1 MPFMPKKILIA
12 DDEQSI
18 VVPLE
23 FLMQQKGYHVMAAYN
38 GEEAIEKIISFNPD
52 LILLDIMLPI
62 IDGFEV
68 CQMIRSNPNWK
79 DIKIIFISAMG
90 REVDIAKGLALG
102 ADAYITKPFAD
113 AEIIQKVREVLGH

>member
-1 MPFMPKKILIA
+1 MSSKILIA

-23 FLMQQKGYHVMAAYN
+23 FLMQQKGYQVTAAYN
-38 GEEAIEKIISFNPD
+38 GEEAIEKIISFNPE

-79 DIKIIFISAMG
+79 DIKVIFVSAMG

-102 ADAYITKPFAD
+102 ADAYITKPFAN
-113 AEIIQKVREVLGH
+113 AEIIQKVREILGH

>member
-1 MPFMPKKILIA
+1 MPKKILIA

-23 FLMQQKGYHVMAAYN
+23 FLMEQKGYQVMAAYN

-68 CQMIRSNPNWK
+68 CQMVRSNPNWK
-79 DIKIIFISAMG
+79 DIKIIFVSAMG
-90 REVDIAKGLALG
+90 CEVDIAKGLALG
-102 ADAYITKPFAD
+102 ADAYVTKPFAN

>member
-1 MPFMPKKILIA
+1 MPLKILIA

-23 FLMQQKGYHVMAAYN
+23 FLMQQKGYQVIAAYN

-79 DIKIIFISAMG
+79 DIKVIFVSALG
-90 REVDIAKGLALG
+90 REMDIAKGLALG
-102 ADAYITKPFAD
+102 ADAYITKPFAN
-113 AEIIQKVREVLGH
+113 AEIINKVREVLGLTK

>member
-1 MPFMPKKILIA
+1 MSSKILIA

-23 FLMQQKGYHVMAAYN
+23 FLMQQKGYQVMAAYN
-38 GEEAIEKIISFNPD
+38 GEEAIEKIISFNPE

-79 DIKIIFISAMG
+79 DIKIIFVSAMG

-102 ADAYITKPFAD
+102 ADAYITKPFANK
-113 AEIIQKVREVLGH
+113 EIIQKVREVLGH

>member
-1 MPFMPKKILIA
+1 MPKKILIA
-12 DDEQSI
+12 NDEQSI

-79 DIKIIFISAMG
+79 DIKIIFVSAMG

-102 ADAYITKPFAD
+102 ADAYITKPFAN
-113 AEIIQKVREVLGH
+113 AEIIQKVREVLDH

>member
-1 MPFMPKKILIA
+1 MSKKILIA

-23 FLMQQKGYHVMAAYN
+23 YLMEQKGYQVMAAYN

-79 DIKIIFISAMG
+79 DIKIIFVSAMG

-102 ADAYITKPFAD
+102 ADAYITKPFAN

>member
-1 MPFMPKKILIA
+1 MPEKILIA

-23 FLMQQKGYHVMAAYN
+23 FLMQQKGYQVMAAYN

-79 DIKIIFISAMG
+79 DIKIIFVSAMG

-102 ADAYITKPFAD
+102 ADAYITKPFAN

>member
-1 MPFMPKKILIA
+1 MSSKILIA

-18 VVPLE
+18 VIPLE
-23 FLMQQKGYHVMAAYN
+23 FLMQQKGYQVAAAYN
-38 GEEAIEKIISFNPD
+38 GEEAIEKVISFNPD

-79 DIKIIFISAMG
+79 DIKIIFVSAMG

-102 ADAYITKPFAD
+102 ADAYITKPFANE
-113 AEIIQKVREVLGH
+113 EIIQKVREALGH

>member
-1 MPFMPKKILIA
+1 MPSKILIA

-23 FLMQQKGYHVMAAYN
+23 FLMQQKGYQVMAAYN

-79 DIKIIFISAMG
+79 DIKVIFVSAMG

-102 ADAYITKPFAD
+102 ADAYITKPFAN

>member
-1 MPFMPKKILIA
+1 MPRKILIA

-23 FLMQQKGYHVMAAYN
+23 FLMQQKGYHVTAAYN
-38 GEEAIEKIISFNPD
+38 GEEAIEKVISFNPD

-79 DIKIIFISAMG
+79 DIKIIFVSAMG

-102 ADAYITKPFAD
+102 ADAYITKPFANT
-113 AEIIQKVREVLGH
+113 EILQKVKEVLDHIQ

>member
-1 MPFMPKKILIA
+1 MSSKILIA

-23 FLMQQKGYHVMAAYN
+23 FLMEQKGYEVVAAYN

-68 CQMIRSNPNWK
+68 CQMIRSDPNWK
-79 DIKIIFISAMG
+79 DIKIIFVSAMG

-102 ADAYITKPFAD
+102 ADAYITKPFANT
-113 AEIIQKVREVLGH
+113 EIIEKVREVLDLNL

>member
-1 MPFMPKKILIA
+1 MSEKILIA

-23 FLMQQKGYHVMAAYN
+23 FLMQQKGYQVMAAYN

-79 DIKIIFISAMG
+79 DIKIIFVSAMG

-102 ADAYITKPFAD
+102 ADAYITKPFAN
-113 AEIIQKVREVLGH
+113 AEIIQKVREVLDL

>member
-1 MPFMPKKILIA
+1 MPEKILIA

-23 FLMQQKGYHVMAAYN
+23 FLMQQKGYRVMAAYN

-79 DIKIIFISAMG
+79 DIKIIFVSAMG

-102 ADAYITKPFAD
+102 ADAYITKPFAN

>member
-1 MPFMPKKILIA
+1 MPLKILIA

-23 FLMQQKGYHVMAAYN
+23 FLMQQKGYQVMAAYN

-79 DIKIIFISAMG
+79 DIKVIFVSALG
-90 REVDIAKGLALG
+90 REMDIAKGLALG
-102 ADAYITKPFAD
+102 ADAYITKPFAN
-113 AEIIQKVREVLGH
+113 AEIINKVREVLGLTK

>member
-1 MPFMPKKILIA
+1 MPEKVLIA

-23 FLMQQKGYHVMAAYN
+23 FLMEQKGYKVMAAYN

-79 DIKIIFISAMG
+79 DIKIIFVSAMG

-102 ADAYITKPFAD
+102 ADAYITKPFAN

>member
-1 MPFMPKKILIA
+1 MPPKILIA
-12 DDEQSI
+12 DDEPSI

-23 FLMQQKGYHVMAAYN
+23 FLMEQKGYQVMAAYN

-68 CQMIRSNPNWK
+68 CQMVRSNPNWK
-79 DIKIIFISAMG
+79 DIKIIFVSAMG

-102 ADAYITKPFAD
+102 ADAYITKPFAN

>member
-1 MPFMPKKILIA
+1 MPEKILIA

-23 FLMQQKGYHVMAAYN
+23 FLMEQKGYKVMAAYN

-79 DIKIIFISAMG
+79 DIKIIFVSAMG

-102 ADAYITKPFAD
+102 ADAYITKPFAN

>member
-1 MPFMPKKILIA
+1 MPKKILIA

-102 ADAYITKPFAD
+102 ADAYITKPFANV
-113 AEIIQKVREVLGH
+113 EIIQKVREVLGH

>member
-1 MPFMPKKILIA
+1 MPSKILIA

-23 FLMQQKGYHVMAAYN
+23 FLMQQKGYQVAVAYN
-38 GEEAIEKIISFNPD
+38 GEEAIEKVISFGPD

-79 DIKIIFISAMG
+79 DIKIIFVSAMG

-102 ADAYITKPFAD
+102 ADAYITKPFAN
-113 AEIIQKVREVLGH
+113 AEIIQKVREVLGL

>member
-1 MPFMPKKILIA
+1 MSSKILIA

-23 FLMQQKGYHVMAAYN
+23 FLMEQKGYEVVAAYN

-68 CQMIRSNPNWK
+68 CQMIRSNPIWK
-79 DIKIIFISAMG
+79 DIKVIFVSAMG

-102 ADAYITKPFAD
+102 ADAYITKPFAN

>member
-1 MPFMPKKILIA
+1 MPPKILIA

-23 FLMQQKGYHVMAAYN
+23 FLMQQNGYHVMAAYN

-68 CQMIRSNPNWK
+68 CQMIRSNPTWK
-79 DIKIIFISAMG
+79 DIRIIFVSAMG

-102 ADAYITKPFAD
+102 ADAYITKPFANT
-113 AEIIQKVREVLGH
+113 EIIQKVREVLDLNQ

>member
-1 MPFMPKKILIA
+1 MPMKILIA

-23 FLMQQKGYHVMAAYN
+23 FLMQQKGYQVMAAYN

-68 CQMIRSNPNWK
+68 CQMVRSNPNWK
-79 DIKIIFISAMG
+79 DIKVIFVSAMG

-102 ADAYITKPFAD
+102 ADAYITKPFAN
-113 AEIIQKVREVLGH
+113 AEIIQKVREVLGQ